1 MKKYILL
8 LSAFVALM
16 SCDRGSEI
24 QPTVPT
30 REVSIEA
37 VATRTIYDGKNVVW
51 ESGDEVSVFF
61 RHPESGFNVTPF
73 STNIEEGQTAAKA
86 RFSGSISAE
95 VSSTSGYEDFGYAIY
110 PTSVAVEGGSLV
122 YDLPQTQTAEP
133 NGSFQSG
140 LNLASSV
147 ISLSDIEDDGSAAAY
162 FRNALAYIRIN
173 LTEDVKSV
181 TVTGTDPLTGK
192 APLFVLNDDG
202 DENDNHGR
210 LIIDSDREWSLSS
223 TSVKLLPANG
233 VNFAKG
239 TYNLL
244 IWPGVQKGLTV
255 TLEFNN
261 IGDYDKVSKI
271 STTNP
276 FTFVA
281 GKYYN
286 MNVNNTEELVI
297 KEVNDALNGVENPEV
312 DDKLTDDINALLA
325 QVQSVTLMSEY
336 LDNAAYAKYCQF
348 TNGLKKL
355 DIQLDYIVRPESAAE
370 ALVEAFKTDPT
381 LVSGLLHYEDTGGN
395 TQYADLS
402 VNDLIIKEAG
412 FGKYVTAM
420 IEATNIP
427 KQFYDGIY
435 SASVALNIKA
445 NKTDVLSDFANL
457 HPKIGA
463 ALDFTRSEDIPVLK
477 GSIVSI
483 PFKYAINGDSYVL
496 SSPNERE
503 GRVRITNHDGLF
515 SGIVNVN
522 IFESDLASQSVT
534 IVLTSGDDVIEQE
547 LTFADAGKFDIN
559 YLSTV
564 DYVGGE
570 VNVLVDHSDSY
581 GAYTMTLSNNSVNT
595 EYESKVGKLVKE
607 LTYYNTWIYEKNS
620 GVQGTYFIDENGPT
634 KATVTGPEGTDI
646 QLEVN
651 NEGRNERT
659 AYLNFEIKN
668 ASPTVNGDLT
678 YRRSIS
684 ITQKAY
690 NTGFDESQYYSSGT
704 VLTLKKATSNTK
716 KHLNLV
722 ILGDGYKKAHLLKT
736 GTFEGSARSAAD
748 VFLNAIDPDFRDR
761 FNVYALVRES
771 SNSGIGESLEDVDGK
786 WYTYYETYKAGT
798 GVNASDSGKKRV
810 KADVKSIYSEESY
823 DYYRTVAIVLVNTNI
838 NAGASDYEFGTTS
851 MSNVGDGYKS
861 FGYCIVPANST
872 GTGGLIRHEVVGHC
886 FGRLGDEY
894 YVDWYDTD
902 LVNGRHEVG
911 FYRNIATDTNYW
923 SAFTAAGYTTDEVG
937 YIKYTSDGKEVN
949 NGLYRSTSD
958 SGIMFNNNGTF
969 NAVSRWAIYERIRKQ
984 TEGPGNYWSDFLIW
998 DNKNRKK

>member
-1 MKKYILL
+1 M
-8 LSAFVALM
+8 
-16 SCDRGSEI
+16 
-24 QPTVPT
+24 
-30 REVSIEA
+30 SIEA
-37 VATRTIYDGKNVVW
+37 VATKTIYNGKNVVW
-51 ESGDEVSVFF
+51 ESGDEVSIFF

-95 VSSTSGYEDFGYAIY
+95 VSSTNGYEDFGYAIY
-110 PTSVAVEGGSLV
+110 PTSVAVVDGSLM
-122 YDLPQTQTAEP
+122 YDLPQTQIAEP

-147 ISLSDIEDDGSAAAY
+147 ISLSDIEDDGSASAH
-162 FRNALAYIRIN
+162 FRNALSYIRIN

-181 TVTGTDPLTGK
+181 TVAGTAPLSGK
-192 APLFVLNDDG
+192 APLFVLNDEKD
-202 DENDNHGR
+202 DNHGR
-210 LIIDSDREWSLSS
+210 LVVDSPYEWASSS

-233 VNFAKG
+233 QNFTEG

-244 IWPGVQKGLTV
+244 IWPGVQEGLTV

-261 IGDYDKVSKI
+261 IGNYDKVSKI
-271 STTNP
+271 STASP

-281 GKYYN
+281 GKYYT
-286 MNVNNTEELVI
+286 MTVNNTEELVL
-297 KEVNDALNGVENPEV
+297 KEVNEALNGVEEPKDDPE
-312 DDKLTDDINALLA
+312 LTDDINALLA

-503 GRVRITNHDGLF
+503 GRVRITNHDGQY

-522 IFESDLASQSVT
+522 ITDSDLASQSVT
-534 IVLTSGDDVIEQE
+534 IILTSGDEVIEE
-547 LTFADAGKFDIN
+547 VLTFADAGKFDIN

-659 AYLNFEIKN
+659 ADLNFEIKN
-668 ASPTVNGDLT
+668 VNPGINGDLT
-678 YRRSIS
+678 YRLSIS

-690 NTGFDESQYYSSGT
+690 NTGFNDELYYSSGD
-704 VLTLKKATSNTK
+704 VLELKKATSNTS

-748 VFLNAIDPDFRDR
+748 VFLNAIDSDFRDR

-771 SNSGIGESLEDVDGK
+771 SNSGVASDNLNGQR
-786 WYTYYETYKAGT
+786 YTYYETFWKNPSVGISET
-798 GVNASDSGKKRV
+798 GKNNV
-810 KADVKSIYSEESY
+810 KNDVKSICSEGSF
-823 DYYRTVAIVLVNTNI
+823 DYYRTVAIVLMNS
-838 NAGASDYEFGTTS
+838 NADRGASDYEFGTTS
-851 MSNVGDGYKS
+851 TSNVGDGYAS
-861 FGYCIVPANST
+861 FGYTMVPAYST
-872 GTGGLIRHEVVGHC
+872 GTNGLIKHEGVGHC
-886 FGRLGDEY
+886 LGRLGDEY
-894 YVDWYDTD
+894 PTD
-902 LVNGRHEVG
+902 HHTVSLVNERHGYG

-923 SAFTAAGYTTDEVG
+923 SAFRNADYTADEVDYVNYFDENG
-937 YIKYTSDGKEVN
+937 NVVKE
-949 NGLYRSTSD
+949 GLYRSVNNK
-958 SGIMFNNNGTF
+958 GIMFNNNGTF

-984 TEGPGNYWSDFLIW
+984 TEGPGNYWSDFLNW
-998 DNKNRKK
+998 DKKNR

>member
-325 QVQSVTLMSEY
+325 QVQSITLFSEY
-336 LDNAAYAKYCQF
+336 LDNAAYASYSALSK
-348 TNGLKKL
+348 NDLV
-355 DIQLDYIVRPESAAE
+355 LDYIIRPESAAK
-370 ALVEAFKTDPT
+370 ALVEAFNSDKSVVSAVAAYSDASGTAPT
-381 LVSGLLHYEDTGGN
+381 FG
-395 TQYADLS
+395 DLS
-402 VNDLIIKEAG
+402 VNRLSWSDVEG
-412 FGKYVTAM
+412 VGTVVTAY
-420 IEATNIP
+420 INASNISDN
-427 KQFYDGIY
+427 FYNGSIG
-435 SASVALNIKA
+435 ASVALQIHSKA
-445 NKTDVLSDFANL
+445 SDIVSDFANL
-457 HPKIGA
+457 VPKVGNGLSSNYKENIPIVPGA
-463 ALDFTRSEDIPVLK
+463 RV
-477 GSIVSI
+477 VI
-483 PFKYAINGDSYVL
+483 PFKYSL
-496 SSPNERE
+496 SSTNASFKVTVDSENVHSAFVNNASDGNGNLSVVFNEEEQGKPIDNPSVTLVLTVTE
-503 GRVRITNHDGLF
+503 GESKEEISLDFSFVDTGARISFDALDEVDYIGGDAVVNPTTT
-515 SGIVNVN
+515 NVN
-522 IFESDLASQSVT
+522 KYMLSCSGSGVSGAGNIFSFSENT
-534 IVLTSGDDVIEQE
+534 
-547 LTFADAGKFDIN
+547 
-559 YLSTV
+559 
-564 DYVGGE
+564 GGE
-570 VNVLVDHSDSY
+570 R
-581 GAYTMTLSNNSVNT
+581 
-595 EYESKVGKLVKE
+595 
-607 LTYYNTWIYEKNS
+607 
-620 GVQGTYFIDENGPT
+620 
-634 KATVTGPEGTDI
+634 KATIECQAEIEGGALMYYKSTS
-646 QLEVN
+646 L
-651 NEGRNERT
+651 
-659 AYLNFEIKN
+659 
-668 ASPTVNGDLT
+668 
-678 YRRSIS
+678 
-684 ITQKAY
+684 TQKAVGSPLSR
-690 NTGFDESQYYSSGT
+690 TYYTNGQKIVLNQANASGCP
-704 VLTLKKATSNTK
+704 NY
-716 KHLNLV
+716 LNIV
-722 ILGDGYKKAHLLKT
+722 ILGDGYKKKDLAEGGK
-736 GTFEGSARSAAD
+736 FER
-748 VFLNAIDPDFRDR
+748 NAISAMSTFFSIEPYATFMDR
-761 FNVYALVRES
+761 FNVYMVAYES
-771 SNSGIGESLEDVDGK
+771 KEEGTDIRSESVEKD
-786 WYTYYETYKAGT
+786 TYFNTYFQGNTTECYVGSQEQVINVVKEVVGLS
-798 GVNASDSGKKRV
+798 SDSKF
-810 KADVKSIYSEESY
+810 
-823 DYYRTVAIVLVNTNI
+823 YRTIVMMIVNTDQ
-838 NAGASDYEFGTTS
+838 NAGSTGYGKRETTS
-851 MSNVGDGYKS
+851 DTVTYGEPYRS
-861 FGYCIVPANST
+861 FAIAVVPSNST
-872 GTGGLIRHEVVGHC
+872 GTNGLIKHEAGGHA

-894 YVDWYDTD
+894 YTGGAVTEAAKSELATWHSK
-902 LVNGRHEVG
+902 GW
-911 FYRNIATDTNYW
+911 YRNVCTSKSYW
-923 SAFTAAGYTTDEVG
+923 VDFTRNGYGSDEVDYHVG
-937 YIKYTSDGKEVN
+937 AWNYSSGEI
-949 NGLYRSTSD
+949 YRSTD
-958 SGIMFNNNGTF
+958 GGMMQNNVGVF
-969 NAVSRWAIYERIRKQ
+969 NAPCRWYIYQRIRRQ
-984 TEGPGNYWSDFLIW
+984 SEGYGDYWSDFLEY
-998 DNKNRKK
+998 DREKNRNP

>member
-8 LSAFVALM
+8 LSAFVALI

-73 STNIEEGQTAAKA
+73 STNIEEGKTAAKA

-95 VSSTSGYEDFGYAIY
+95 VSRTSGYEDFGYAIY

-147 ISLSDIEDDGSAAAY
+147 ISLSDIEDDGSASAY

-192 APLFVLNDDG
+192 APLFVLND
-202 DENDNHGR
+202 ENDDNHGR
-210 LIIDSDREWSLSS
+210 LVVDSSCEWASSS

-233 VNFAKG
+233 QNFTEG

-244 IWPGVQKGLTV
+244 IWPGVQEGLTV

-261 IGDYDKVSKI
+261 IGNYDKVSKI
-271 STTNP
+271 STASP

-281 GKYYN
+281 GKYYT
-286 MNVNNTEELVI
+286 MTVNNTEELVL
-297 KEVNDALNGVENPEV
+297 KEVNEALDGVEEPKDDPE
-312 DDKLTDDINALLA
+312 LTDDINALLA

-547 LTFADAGKFDIN
+547 LTFADAGKFDIS

-570 VNVLVDHSDSY
+570 VNVFVDKSESY

-595 EYESKVGKLVKE
+595 EYESKVGNLVKK
-607 LTYYNTWIYEKNS
+607 LTYYNTWIYEKSS

-634 KATVTGPEGTDI
+634 KATVTGSEGTDI

-651 NEGRNERT
+651 NEGRNQRT

-668 ASPTVNGDLT
+668 SNPAVNGDLT

-704 VLTLKKATSNTK
+704 VLTLKKATSNTN

-748 VFLNAIDPDFRDR
+748 VFLNAIDSDFRDR

-771 SNSGIGESLEDVDGK
+771 SNSGVASDNLNGQR
-786 WYTYYETYKAGT
+786 YTYYETFWKNPSVGISET
-798 GVNASDSGKKRV
+798 GKNNV
-810 KADVKSIYSEESY
+810 KNDVKSICSEGSF
-823 DYYRTVAIVLVNTNI
+823 DYYRTVAIVLMNS
-838 NAGASDYEFGTTS
+838 NADRGASDYEFGTEST
-851 MSNVGDGYKS
+851 SNVGDGYAS
-861 FGYCIVPANST
+861 FGYTMVPAYST
-872 GTGGLIRHEVVGHC
+872 GTNGLIRHEGVGHC
-886 FGRLGDEY
+886 LGRLGDEY
-894 YVDWYDTD
+894 PTD
-902 LVNGRHEVG
+902 HHTVSLVNERHGYG

-923 SAFTAAGYTTDEVG
+923 SAFRNADYTAEEVDYVNYFDENGNVV
-937 YIKYTSDGKEVN
+937 KE
-949 NGLYRSTSD
+949 GLYRSVNNK
-958 SGIMFNNNGTF
+958 GIMFNNNGTF

-984 TEGPGNYWSDFLIW
+984 TEGPGNYWNDFLNW
-998 DNKNRKK
+998 DKKNR